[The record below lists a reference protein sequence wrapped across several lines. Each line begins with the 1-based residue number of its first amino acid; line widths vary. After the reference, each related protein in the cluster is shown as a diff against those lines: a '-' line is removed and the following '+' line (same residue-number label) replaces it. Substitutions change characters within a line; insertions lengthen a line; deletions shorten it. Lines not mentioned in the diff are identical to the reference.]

1 MSYTVK
7 AIEPDTT
14 EHVFTIEE
22 DEYILDKMEE
32 EGIDAPYS
40 CKAGACS
47 TCAGKLLEG
56 SVNQEDQSFLDED
69 QMASGFVLTCVAYA
83 TSDPATITMSV
94 RYDNA
99 FQTPTGTGIGTA
111 VASKNSYSIAYN
123 VVDIGVQVETGN
135 SIKGHAY
142 DSFIKQDEEYED
154 E

>member
-1 MSYTVK
+1 MTYTVK

-47 TCAGKLLEG
+47 TCAGQVLEG

-83 TSDPATITMSV
+83 TSDLV
-94 RYDNA
+94 L
-99 FQTPTGTGIGTA
+99 QLG
-111 VASKNSYSIAYN
+111 K
-123 VVDIGVQVETGN
+123 
-135 SIKGHAY
+135 
-142 DSFIKQDEEYED
+142 EEELY
-154 E
+154 